1 MLKKLI
7 TAALAL
13 SVSVTAYAAADPL
26 SQPAPSSRD
35 LTAVQEM
42 TAIVVP
48 NAEVYTALQQFTT
61 LQAQRG
67 GQLVKEVGVGVKSEQ
82 GWYNDQVLHY
92 MYVRV
97 NLYRD
102 SHGWK
107 EEAYGKQAVY
117 KLYHDYETFFATH
130 SYVTPEN
137 KAMFEQDFLN
147 VLADNT
153 RQVENNELRFYLNE
167 TVLFSLQAGMDA
179 DRQLISPYE
188 EGRIVNLRQQL

>member
-13 SVSVTAYAAADPL
+13 SVSATAYAAADPL

-35 LTAVQEM
+35 LTAVQET

-48 NAEVYTALQQFTT
+48 NAEVYKELQQFTT

-82 GWYNDQVLHY
+82 GWYNDQVLQY

-107 EEAYGKQAVY
+107 EAAYGKQAVY

-147 VLADNT
+147 ILADNT

-167 TVLFSLQAGMDA
+167 TVLFSLQAGMEA

>member
-26 SQPAPSSRD
+26 SQPAPSNRD

-48 NAEVYTALQQFTT
+48 NAEVYKELQQFTT

-82 GWYNDQVLHY
+82 GW
-92 MYVRV
+92 
-97 NLYRD
+97 
-102 SHGWK
+102 
-107 EEAYGKQAVY
+107 
-117 KLYHDYETFFATH
+117 
-130 SYVTPEN
+130 
-137 KAMFEQDFLN
+137 
-147 VLADNT
+147 
-153 RQVENNELRFYLNE
+153 
-167 TVLFSLQAGMDA
+167 
-179 DRQLISPYE
+179 
-188 EGRIVNLRQQL
+188 